1 MDKIIVVTVSNP
13 DGSTKDHVI
22 IDKGDGNFV
31 SMTKEYY
38 DAQQAN
44 SGSSV
49 PNDPLATADS
59 VSPSSIVP

>member
-1 MDKIIVVTVSNP
+1 MPMDKNTVVTVSNP

-38 DAQQAN
+38 DAQQAAQN
-44 SGSSV
+44 TLVTESA
-49 PNDPLATADS
+49 PTA
-59 VSPSSIVP
+59 

>member
-1 MDKIIVVTVSNP
+1 MPVDKITVVTVSNP

-38 DAQQAN
+38 DSQQAL
-44 SGSSV
+44 
-49 PNDPLATADS
+49 NDP
-59 VSPSSIVP
+59 VGNK

>member
-1 MDKIIVVTVSNP
+1 MDKYTVVTVSNP

-38 DAQQAN
+38 DAQQVEHLTE
-44 SGSSV
+44 SV
-49 PNDPLATADS
+49 TKAK
-59 VSPSSIVP
+59 